1 MEEAINTLLHDPV
14 ISKLVAIF
22 IGVAVI
28 WGVIKIINRNLT
40 GKIGNM
46 QARYRTRKMVHF
58 GGYVLIA
65 ILVTT
70 VYSDKLGGLTVAL
83 GVAGAGIAFA
93 LQEVIISVAGWMAI
107 VFGSFY
113 KTGDRVELGGIKGD
127 VIDIGVLRTTLM
139 ETGEWVDG
147 DLYSGRIVLIANSFV
162 FKEPVFNYSGDFN
175 FLWDEIVIPVQYGS
189 DIALT
194 REILLNAAE
203 VIVTEFKS
211 NAMAEWSEMTKK
223 YMIEKARTEPMV
235 SMTANDNGLQFTLR
249 YTVDYK
255 QRRTTKDKLYTHII
269 TGIEQTYGKVK
280 LPQATLEIIK
290 APELRVAGNF
300 KNDDQ

>member
-269 TGIEQTYGKVK
+269 TDIEQTDGKVK